1 MCIRDRKKA
10 VDARIKSERMRTELI
25 TNVSH
30 DIKTPVTAIISY
42 VDLLKKEDLKNQ
54 NAAGYVEVLDRQ
66 SQRLKSLIYDLLD
79 LSKASTGNVEVN
91 MSELDLPVFIEQSL
105 GEYIP
110 KMEKRNLKPV
120 VNFKIDDRDK
130 NCLLYTS

>member
-1 MCIRDRKKA
+1 MLAPIRKEAENLNNIGEGMKKA

-54 NAAGYVEVLDRQ
+54 NAAGYVEVLDRRH
-66 SQRLKSLIYDLLD
+66 S
-79 LSKASTGNVEVN
+79 V
-91 MSELDLPVFIEQSL
+91 
-105 GEYIP
+105 
-110 KMEKRNLKPV
+110 
-120 VNFKIDDRDK
+120 
-130 NCLLYTS
+130 